1 MLCAVPPFLF
11 PSFFLGGFE
20 CSAHRRPSGRRVDV
34 IDATRHDHF
43 AADDYARLRAAGLL
57 GARDGLRWP
66 LIERRPG
73 QFDFASAEA
82 QVQAAQDAGVQVIW
96 DLLHYGVPDH
106 VDVFAPD
113 FPARFARYARA
124 CATFLGEAAQTSPV
138 HPPTPVWLCPINE
151 LSFFAW
157 AGGEVGYLSPF
168 AHARG
173 ARLKRA
179 LVRAVIAGM
188 DAVRDVLP
196 TARFLHAE
204 PLIHVAPDPQR
215 PEDAPGAQAMHDAQF
230 EALDMLLGRLHPELG
245 GHPRYL
251 DVIGANFYPY
261 NQWHHHAQHEQRAV
275 LPPEHPGYRPLSALL
290 SELHARYGRPLLVA
304 ETGAE
309 DDARAPWLR
318 RVASE
323 ALLARAQGVP
333 VHGVCLYPVVNHPGW
348 DDDRH
353 CHNGLWDY
361 PDTDGYRAVDAPLLA
376 ALRDAQAQE
385 AAQRITVRGDVVA
398 AVHGGAHG
406 PGGQPADVAGDR
418 PPEDRLAPTAETVVA
433 FLTRVAAQRAATPGQ
448 AFPDTDGAEALV
460 RWLLGP
466 SPLNATDRVRAT
478 AGDRGAG

>member
-1 MLCAVPPFLF
+1 MPPFLF

-361 PDTDGYRAVDAPLLA
+361 PDTDGYRPVDAPLLA

-398 AVHGGAHG
+398 SVHGGSHG

-466 SPLNATDRVRAT
+466 SPLSATDRVRAT